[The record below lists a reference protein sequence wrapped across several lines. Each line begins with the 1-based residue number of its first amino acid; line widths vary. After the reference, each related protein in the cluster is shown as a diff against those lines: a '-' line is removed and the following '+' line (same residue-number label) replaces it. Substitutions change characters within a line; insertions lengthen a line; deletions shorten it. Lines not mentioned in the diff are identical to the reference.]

1 MVARPQTVRQ
11 PTTSQGP
18 GDLIVPGQ
26 RYVSESEPELGLGV
40 VRRVSGRR
48 VALEF
53 PAAGAQREYARD
65 GAPLRRARFRPGDA
79 IASRQGAR
87 LTVTAVHEGGGL
99 LSYDT
104 VEGRSLAEADLADSL
119 GFSTP
124 DERLLGGHTDGWR
137 LFDLRR
143 SALEHEHQRRRSAIR
158 GFLGGR
164 IELIPHQLFIAGE
177 VSSRRAPRVLLADE
191 VGLGKAIEACLI
203 VHRLRETG
211 RATRVLVVV
220 PEPLLHQWLVELL
233 RRFELRFVIL
243 DERRWEREGGRPVAG
258 NPFEDDALVLCALP
272 LLLNAQ
278 RARQAVAAGWD
289 LLVVDEAHR
298 LRWSPEQ
305 PSPEYRVV
313 EALSRRAAGVLL
325 VTATPEQ
332 LGLPG
337 HFARLRLLDPARYA
351 SLAQFEKETE
361 HYREVASVAS
371 ALSGERPLTPADQ
384 KQLHSVLGDE
394 PGPVRQ
400 RLEALARGDTEARE
414 AVVADLL
421 DRHGPGRAIFR
432 NTRAVIK
439 GFPKRLANPAPLVAP
454 DELPDLLP
462 RLAEEFAADVG
473 ERGPLPSHDFFLDPR
488 LWWLVDLLRQLKGAK
503 VLLICRTPQKVRAI
517 HAALERH
524 LKVRT
529 ALFHE
534 GLELLQRDRQAAWF
548 AEPEGAQILLA
559 SEIGSEGRNFQ
570 FAHHLVLFDLP
581 LDPEL
586 LEQRIGRLDRIG
598 QTESIL
604 IHVPYLEDSP
614 QQALFHWYHDALDA
628 FTSHLHTGRAMLDA
642 FGDRV
647 REVALTFGRGHR
659 GRRRAL
665 ATLVR
670 DTREARAEQERQI
683 AQARDRLLELGSFR
697 PPAAAA
703 LVDGIRSLDQDGS
716 LDDLMQ
722 QLWNHFGVAV
732 EELASRSYFLKP
744 EASTIESFPGLPAQ
758 GLSVTLDRRRALARE
773 DLAFLTWDHP
783 MVTGALDLLLG
794 SPDGNASAAIWP
806 EAPEPG
812 LWLEAVHVLE
822 CVAPSR
828 LHADRFL
835 PAGPIRVIV
844 DAGGTDVTARAT
856 TLLTAARL
864 GDVSFYT
871 LRERPPLDRPQ
882 LRHLLA
888 ASLRLAEAQRAERL
902 AAAQREMERHL
913 GHEQE
918 RLLALL
924 AVNPSLR
931 PQEIAAVEQ
940 EMAELRRHLASAHLR
955 LDAVR
960 LILLGTA

>member
-1 MVARPQTVRQ
+1 M
-11 PTTSQGP
+11 P
-18 GDLIVPGQ
+18 GG
-26 RYVSESEPELGLGV
+26 SSTC
-40 VRRVSGRR
+40 
-48 VALEF
+48 
-53 PAAGAQREYARD
+53 D
-65 GAPLRRARFRPGDA
+65 G
-79 IASRQGAR
+79 
-87 LTVTAVHEGGGL
+87 
-99 LSYDT
+99 
-104 VEGRSLAEADLADSL
+104 
-119 GFSTP
+119 TP
-124 DERLLGGHTDGWR
+124 WK
-137 LFDLRR
+137 
-143 SALEHEHQRRRSAIR
+143 RRRSAVR

-177 VSSRRAPRVLLADE
+177 VTSRRAPRVLLADE

-203 VHRLRETG
+203 VHRLLETG

-233 RRFELRFVIL
+233 RRFELHFVVL
-243 DERRWEREGGRPVAG
+243 DQRRWERADGHPLEG

-278 RARQAVAAGWD
+278 RARQALAAGWD

-313 EALSRRAAGVLL
+313 EALSQTVAGVLL
-325 VTATPEQ
+325 LTATPEQ

-337 HFARLRLLDPARYA
+337 HFARLRLLDPARH
-351 SLAQFEKETE
+351 SSFAQYQRETE
-361 HYREVASVAS
+361 HYRKVARVAS
-371 ALSGERPLTPADQ
+371 ALRGERPLTPADQ
-384 KQLHSVLGDE
+384 KQLHAVLGAE

-414 AVVADLL
+414 AVLADLL
-421 DRHGPGRAIFR
+421 DRHGPGRAMFR

-439 GFPKRLANPAPLVAP
+439 GFPKRVPSPAPLSVP
-454 DELPDLLP
+454 DQLPDLLP

-473 ERGPLPSHDFFLDPR
+473 ERSVLPTHDFVLDPR
-488 LWWLVDLLRQLKGAK
+488 LGWLADLLRQLKGAK

-517 HAALERH
+517 QAALERH
-524 LKVRT
+524 LKVKT

-604 IHVPYLEDSP
+604 VHIPYLEDSP
-614 QQALFHWYHDALDA
+614 QETLFHWYHDGLDA
-628 FTSHLHTGRAMLDA
+628 FASLLHTGRAMLDA

-647 REVALTFGRGHR
+647 REVAQAFGRGQR
-659 GRRRAL
+659 SRRRNL
-665 ATLVR
+665 DTLVG
-670 DTREARAEQERQI
+670 DTRKARVAQERQI

-697 PPAAAA
+697 PQVAAA
-703 LVDGIRSLDQDGS
+703 LIDAIRSLDQNGS

-722 QLWNHFGVAV
+722 QLWNHFGVSV
-732 EELASRSYFLKP
+732 EELASGSYFLRP
-744 EASTIESFPGLPAQ
+744 EGSTVESFPGLPAK

-794 SPDGNASAAIWP
+794 SRDGNASVAIWP

-835 PAGPIRVIV
+835 PTSPIRVIV
-844 DAGGTDVTARAT
+844 DAHGQDVTARASS
-856 TLLTAARL
+856 LLSMAQL
-864 GDVSFYT
+864 DDVSFYA
-871 LRERPPLDRPQ
+871 LRERPPLDRPRLQ
-882 LRHLLA
+882 QLLA
-888 ASLRLAEAQRAERL
+888 ASSRLAEAQRVERL
-902 AAAQREMERHL
+902 AAAQREMECRL

-918 RLLALL
+918 RLRALA
-924 AVNPSLR
+924 AVNPGVR

-940 EMAELRRHLASAHLR
+940 EMAELGHHLASAQLR

-960 LILLGTA
+960 LVLLRQA